1 MTWRER
7 AAGRLPVLVAGLYCV
22 VTTVVPVG
30 WSPGAPAL
38 ARWLTWLSL
47 LSLPLGFEAPSPRL
61 ALLLGVG
68 GVIGGAIGT
77 FATALWAERTI
88 EATPL
93 GVLGFFA
100 LALAWGALSSPAAQ
114 HGALQGVRAEWL
126 TPRRS
131 VAPWQVF
138 AASALV
144 LGLPLLLLPPLALEE
159 NGAATFALVAALGLI
174 LLLLPRVAELSTRFW
189 LRRL

>member
-7 AAGRLPVLVAGLYCV
+7 AAGRLPVLVAGLYCA

-30 WSPGAPAL
+30 WAPGAPAL
-38 ARWLTWLSL
+38 AQRLTWLSL
-47 LSLPLGFEAPSPRL
+47 LSLPLGLLAPSPGL

-77 FATALWAERTI
+77 FAAALWAGRTI

-114 HGALQGVRAEWL
+114 HGVGQGARTEWL

-131 VAPWQVF
+131 IARFQVL
-138 AASALV
+138 ATSTLV
-144 LGLPLLLLPPLALEE
+144 LALPLLLLPPLSLQED
-159 NGAATFALVAALGLI
+159 GAATFALVAALGLI
-174 LLLLPRVAELSTRFW
+174 LLCLPRVAELSTRFW